1 MENQRKQVKCVKLNM
16 LLPFPLFS
24 ILVNNSI
31 TTPAVKKIN
40 LNSFPFSG
48 DTNKYIG
55 NCNTYLTAII
65 RAGQKAMREMER
77 GTREH

>member
-16 LLPFPLFS
+16 LPFPLFS

-31 TTPAVKKIN
+31 TTPAVKIN

-65 RAGQKAMREMER
+65 RAGQKAMREMEG